1 MSVDIILQQIITKTK
16 AKKQGNGWRGH
27 CPAHKDATPSFSI
40 GQAADGRILLKCHTG
55 CDIDPICA
63 ALNITQADLFPP
75 KQTQTQG
82 KPKYNI
88 DRAYD
93 YKDENGD
100 LLFQAVRYR
109 LADPTKWPNEPKKK
123 FKQRQPNGSGG
134 YDWNLNGVRRALY
147 RLPELLASDPDAT
160 VWIVEG
166 EKDVDRLRSLGL
178 TATCNPMGAG
188 SEKNNYNWLDDYNV
202 PLQGRD
208 VVIIPDNDPQA
219 ANPDGTPQFHSDGR
233 PVLPGQDHA
242 QVVAA
247 SVYGKAKSV
256 RVLELKGLKL
266 KGDVSDW
273 LDAGHDET
281 ELCQMAEAAP
291 EWTPAQT
298 QQASTPDPDEWEPPA
313 PFFEFDLPEFPV
325 DALSSWKRSFVE
337 NLAIATQTPVDLGG
351 NLSLTV
357 CGAAVARN
365 VRIEAR
371 KGWQEPLN
379 IYDLIALKSANR
391 KSAVFEEITRP
402 LFDYEQTLILEKR
415 DEIAEA
421 ASEYRMLEAA
431 RAELEKRAAKADPTD
446 RDPKKRPD
454 ALEQEAKAKARELA
468 ARKMPTLPKRI
479 IDDATSEVIATI
491 LAEQDGRIAIFS
503 PEGGLFETIAGRYT
517 NGTPNIDVLLK
528 GHSGDD
534 LRVDRRDRS
543 ERIKR
548 PALTIGL
555 AVQPDVLRGLIDKPG
570 FKGRGL
576 LGRFL
581 YSIPDSTVGRRKI
594 KPDPVPDEARQ
605 TYSQNIKR
613 LAKIEPNTNSEGE
626 TEPRLIRLSKD
637 ADDYLAKFEE
647 EIEPMLGPDGD
658 LHSIADW
665 GGKLAGA
672 TVRLAGILHLAE
684 HADSFNLN
692 GKWPHEVSADTFKN
706 AVKIARYLIPHA
718 QAAYAEMGADPK
730 IEDAKYILRWIEKS
744 GLTEFTKREAFE
756 GTKGRFKQVVAME
769 PALKVLEDHGY
780 IRTEDASAPN
790 RPGRRPSQKF
800 TVNPLMSRP

>member
-1 MSVDIILQQIITKTK
+1 MPSTSSKQIDITLQDILTKTK
-16 AKKQGNGWRGH
+16 AKPNPGGKGWTGH
-27 CPAHKDATPSFSI
+27 CPSHKDKTPSLSI
-40 GQAADGRILLKCHTG
+40 DQAADGTILLNCFAN
-55 CDIDPICA
+55 CDNKTVCA
-63 ALNITQADLFPP
+63 DLNITQADLFPP
-75 KQTQTQG
+75 KQTQAQG

-88 DRAYD
+88 DKTYY
-93 YKDENGD
+93 YKDESGTF
-100 LLFQAVRYR
+100 LFQAVRLR
-109 LADPTKWPNEPKKK
+109 LADPIKWPNEPKKA
-123 FKQRQPNGSGG
+123 FKQRQPDGNGGWI
-134 YDWNLNGVRRALY
+134 WNLKGVRRVLY
-147 RLPELLASDPDAT
+147 GLPDLIAADPDAT

-166 EKDVDRLRSLGL
+166 EKDRDRLKSLGL
-178 TATCNPMGAG
+178 VSTCNPMGAG
-188 SEKNNYNWLDDYNV
+188 KWRDEYSDFLA
-202 PLQGRD
+202 GRD
-208 VVIIPDNDPQA
+208 CVVIEDNDDP
-219 ANPDGTPQFHSDGR
+219 GR
-233 PVLPGQDHA
+233 AHA
-242 QVVAA
+242 EEVCQ
-247 SVYGKAKSV
+247 SLSGKARSL
-256 RVLELKGLKL
+256 RKL
-266 KGDVSDW
+266 SFPDLPEHSDVSDW

-281 ELCQMAEAAP
+281 ELCQMADALP
-291 EWTPAQT
+291 EWTPAQA
-298 QQASTPDPDEWEPPA
+298 QQASTPDPDEWEKPA

-337 NLAIATQTPVDLGG
+337 RLAIATQTPVDLGG

-415 DEIAEA
+415 DEIADA
-421 ASEYRMLEAA
+421 ASEYRMLEAE

-446 RDPKKRPD
+446 RDPNKRPD
-454 ALEQEAKAKARELA
+454 ALKQEAKAKARELA
-468 ARKMPTLPKRI
+468 ARKMPALPKRI
-479 IDDATSEVIATI
+479 IDDATPEVMATI

-543 ERIKR
+543 EHIKR

-613 LAKIEPNTNSEGE
+613 LAKIEPNINTDGE
-626 TEPRLIRLSKD
+626 TEPQLIRLSKD

-692 GKWPHEVSADTFKN
+692 GKWPHEVSADTFKK

-718 QAAYAEMGADPK
+718 RAAYAEMGADPK

-769 PALKVLEDHGY
+769 PALKALEDHGY
-780 IRTEDASAPN
+780 IRLEDTSAPS

-800 TVNPLMSRP
+800 LVNPLMSRP